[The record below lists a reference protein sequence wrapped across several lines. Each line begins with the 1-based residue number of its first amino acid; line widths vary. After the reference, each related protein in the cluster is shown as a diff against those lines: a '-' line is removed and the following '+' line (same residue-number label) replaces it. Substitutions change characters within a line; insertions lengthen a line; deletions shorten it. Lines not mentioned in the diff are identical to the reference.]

1 MGDARARLSS
11 PSTWSEYEAQG
22 GGEADLASL
31 PEAVRAIVEESRAQ
45 TKQTSGVASAKEAP
59 YPCRMYE
66 EAGPGE
72 EDMLQLQ
79 WMRVDVR
86 GKACCCC
93 RRNLLVRVFPRFL
106 YFLRTQTFKFQTGP
120 ISCFLVLG
128 ANGV

>member
-1 MGDARARLSS
+1 MDGTGAHEDS

-31 PEAVRAIVEESRAQ
+31 PDGVRAIVEECRAQ
-45 TKQTSGVASAKEAP
+45 SKQTSGPAASAAANEAP

-72 EDMLQLQ
+72 DDMLQLQ

-86 GKACCCC
+86 GKACEKG
-93 RRNLLVRVFPRFL
+93 L
-106 YFLRTQTFKFQTGP
+106 
-120 ISCFLVLG
+120 
-128 ANGV
+128 